1 VGLLGPGA
9 TPVGVNAGGAELAM
23 KVLESTVIGAPVSAK
38 TNALIEQQV
47 KAEPAGASAGDT
59 LNLLAALVMGAPEF
73 QVR

>member
-1 VGLLGPGA
+1 
-9 TPVGVNAGGAELAM
+9 M

-59 LNLLAALVMGAPEF
+59 LNLLAALVIGAPEF